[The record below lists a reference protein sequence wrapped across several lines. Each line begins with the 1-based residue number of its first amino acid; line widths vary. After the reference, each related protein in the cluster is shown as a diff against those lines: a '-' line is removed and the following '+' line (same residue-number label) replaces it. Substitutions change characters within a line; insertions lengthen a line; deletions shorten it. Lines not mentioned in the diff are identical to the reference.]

1 MNKSLGYLEAEA
13 NRDADSTTNGKP
25 PGSQTISLEYIPPPS
40 TLVQQES
47 VEYST
52 LPARYTPQA
61 GATHSPDAPDPAI
74 VSLSF
79 PRSESKTLPGSESGT
94 DDGGVVAAVATAVTV
109 AAARART
116 ATTATAAGAGAG
128 ADAAAT
134 PVMMMP
140 RTRN

>member
-61 GATHSPDAPDPAI
+61 
-74 VSLSF
+74 
-79 PRSESKTLPGSESGT
+79 